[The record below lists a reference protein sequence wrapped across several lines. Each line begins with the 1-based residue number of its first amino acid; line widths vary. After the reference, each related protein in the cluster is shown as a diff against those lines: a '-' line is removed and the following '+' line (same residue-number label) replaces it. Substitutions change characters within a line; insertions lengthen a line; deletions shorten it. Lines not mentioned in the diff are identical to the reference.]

1 MTAAHSNVCLAQLA
15 PMIASFRYKLE
26 EPVWREVGQDGNEN

>member
-1 MTAAHSNVCLAQLA
+1 MTTAHNNVYLAQLA

-26 EPVWREVGQDGNEN
+26 EPVWREVGQDGKES